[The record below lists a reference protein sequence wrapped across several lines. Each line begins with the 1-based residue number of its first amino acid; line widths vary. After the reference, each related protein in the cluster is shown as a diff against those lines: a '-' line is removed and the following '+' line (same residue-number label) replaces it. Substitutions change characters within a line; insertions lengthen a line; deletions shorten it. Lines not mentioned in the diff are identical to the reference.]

1 MLTARIFTTAS
12 SGHDVLDAVL
22 RVDRDVVA
30 RTHPLRLQVVRQP
43 VGVGLQVGV
52 RHDPVADLQGRV
64 VGCGVDGVFEEIS
77 DVVSH
82 DPRLEH
88 VLVFG

>member
-1 MLTARIFTTAS
+1 
-12 SGHDVLDAVL
+12 
-22 RVDRDVVA
+22 
-30 RTHPLRLQVVRQP
+30 VREP
-43 VGVGLQVGV
+43 VGVDLQVGV
-52 RHDPVADLQGRV
+52 RHDPVAHLQGTV
-64 VGCGVDGVFEEIS
+64 VGCGVDGVFEEIG